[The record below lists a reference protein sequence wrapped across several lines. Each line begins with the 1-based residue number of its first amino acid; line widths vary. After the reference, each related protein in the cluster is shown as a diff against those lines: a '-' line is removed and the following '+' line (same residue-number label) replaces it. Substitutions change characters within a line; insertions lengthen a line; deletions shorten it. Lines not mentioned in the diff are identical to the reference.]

1 MAHSLNSFSKIV
13 MKSIKELVNKL
24 NTRTGITI
32 NYLESRIEDSYADL
46 FIVFNTTSSPIHVIV
61 NQKKD
66 EYSFYCKDPLRSII
80 CSTYL
85 LLFNDPY
92 MEKNREGILRSL
104 PCIKHYRDMLKI
116 RPNTIEMAFTEKDF
130 FKGLDLISDFCG
142 DLNVELINPV
152 HSYYSKLPK
161 ISLPRK
167 GKIDEFTLEV
177 PKFVVSL
184 NIPINGKK
192 LPVSLGELTP
202 FSSHSDIEDILY
214 EVKINRCALDDFL
227 RDVCM
232 IVYKGYDA
240 KDIEFFLDIDF
251 PNDLN
256 IEFYDSNLNK
266 VLLLTKL
273 YYIDTFNRY
282 IQHLTNKGY
291 QYE

>member
-1 MAHSLNSFSKIV
+1 
-13 MKSIKELVNKL
+13 MKSVKELVNKL
-24 NTRTGITI
+24 SKRSGITI

-46 FIVFNTTSSPIHVIV
+46 FIVFNTTSSPIHVVV
-61 NQKKD
+61 NQEKD
-66 EYSFYCKDPLRSII
+66 KYSFYCKDTLRSIS
-80 CSTYL
+80 CYTYL

-92 MEKNREGILRSL
+92 MEKNREGILISL
-104 PCIKHYRDMLKI
+104 PSIKIYRDMLKF
-116 RPNTIEMAFTEKDF
+116 RPNTLEMAFIEKDF
-130 FKGLDLISDFCG
+130 FKGFDLISDFCG
-142 DLNVELINPV
+142 DLNAEVINPV

-161 ISLPRK
+161 TSLPRK

-202 FSSHSDIEDILY
+202 FSSHSDSEDILH
-214 EVKINRCALDDFL
+214 EVKINRFTVDDFL
-227 RDVCM
+227 RDACM

-240 KDIEFFLDIDF
+240 QDIKFFLDIDF
-251 PNDLN
+251 HNDLN
-256 IEFYDSNLNK
+256 IVFYDSNPNK
-266 VLLLTKL
+266 VLLITKL

-282 IQHLTNKGY
+282 IQHLNNKGY